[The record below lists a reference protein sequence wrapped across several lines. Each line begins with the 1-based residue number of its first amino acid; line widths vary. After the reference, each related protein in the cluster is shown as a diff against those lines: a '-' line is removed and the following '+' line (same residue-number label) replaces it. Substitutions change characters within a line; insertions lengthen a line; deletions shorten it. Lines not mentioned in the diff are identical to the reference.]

1 MTQAEKKLLATQIV
15 GDGQSPNRFFVT
27 TSPYVIVVDE
37 FGDYDSEMLKGFS
50 EDDVW
55 TEVFDTY
62 EEANEHYNRIE
73 LDHYHG
79 ICQIMLEDRFSMTR
93 RLADADR
100 ARNVGAI
107 HLIREILGN
116 LLDHLAG

>member
-15 GDGQSPNRFFVT
+15 GDGQTPNRFFVT
-27 TSPYVIVVDE
+27 TSPYVTIVDE

-79 ICQIMLEDRFSMTR
+79 ICQIMLEDRLTGVIKETGLEKVVQVNYVQTGHSEAKLF
-93 RLADADR
+93 
-100 ARNVGAI
+100 GY
-107 HLIREILGN
+107 EK
-116 LLDHLAG
+116 